1 VKKIDIQSA
10 VSEIEISPVE
20 MDMILFAL
28 HVIVEKIHLRE
39 FQTRIGYYIEEVQSL
54 IDKLHTIT
62 ESNRPIENQ
71 NFPLSFDE
79 LIIIKRALG
88 QFDDELPHKIMEK
101 KLFQDVEELIKQ
113 MKNKTR
119 SELEG

>member
-1 VKKIDIQSA
+1 
-10 VSEIEISPVE
+10 
-20 MDMILFAL
+20 MDRILFAL

-39 FQTRIGYYIEEVQSL
+39 FQTMIGYYIEEVQSL

-71 NFPLSFDE
+71 NFSLSFDE
-79 LIIIKRALG
+79 LIIINNALN
-88 QFDDELPHKIMEK
+88 QCSYCDTNKSVEK
-101 KLFQDVEELIKQ
+101 KLFQDVKELIEQ
-113 MKNKTR
+113 MENKAR